1 MGKHDISTP
10 INETLEQHY
19 QSEIKRL
26 NTKVNAG
33 QEAIN
38 ELMAEIERLNAST
51 KHNLKVAI
59 MGAALLLVV
68 AAVCILVKI
77 LF

>member
-1 MGKHDISTP
+1 METRGKHDISTP

-38 ELMAEIERLNAST
+38 ELMAEIERLKMVIKMKSDQIE
-51 KHNLKVAI
+51 V
-59 MGAALLLVV
+59 LLEKLVER
-68 AAVCILVKI
+68 
-77 LF
+77 

>member
-38 ELMAEIERLNAST
+38 ELMAEIERLKMVIKMKSDQIE
-51 KHNLKVAI
+51 V
-59 MGAALLLVV
+59 LLEKLVER
-68 AAVCILVKI
+68 
-77 LF
+77 